1 MGLYRSVT
9 GMVMVQWT
17 SADPSRSLQRINDSG
32 IEIFA
37 IHEMNDLS
45 FRFCIRRKDYK
56 LAKELA
62 DKMGD
67 RSEIMRRAGIY
78 WQLKNFKQRKL
89 LLCGIIVLAMLT
101 LYLPQ
106 KVIFVRVEGNVTIP
120 TQLILEKSAECGIAF
135 GASRRLVRSERM
147 KNELLSALPQLQ
159 WAGIN
164 TRGCVAVISVSEKI
178 DNKENSTVPQVS
190 RIVASRDAVIV
201 RSTVEQG
208 SALCKVGQV
217 VKTGDLLV
225 SGYVDCGISVKTG
238 RAVGEIYG
246 QTNRLQ
252 SVVMPVEYIHKKEK
266 LWGQKK
272 YALLIGKKRINFY
285 KDSGI
290 LGGTCGKMSTVN
302 YMTLPGGFVLPVALV
317 TEVWTG
323 YRCEIGSV
331 SDTKAKRI
339 LGDFA
344 DDYLLH
350 QMLAGRILRRDIDFR
365 GNDDVYRLDG
375 VYSCLEMIGRE
386 QSEETLV
393 NYGKTD

>member
-9 GMVMVQWT
+9 GMVMVRWT

-37 IHEMNDLS
+37 IQEMNDLS

-67 RSEIMRRAGIY
+67 RSEIMRRTGIY
-78 WQLKNFKQRKL
+78 WQLENFKQRKL

-164 TRGCVAVISVSEKI
+164 TRGCVV
-178 DNKENSTVPQVS
+178 Q
-190 RIVASRDAVIV
+190 
-201 RSTVEQG
+201 
-208 SALCKVGQV
+208 
-217 VKTGDLLV
+217 
-225 SGYVDCGISVKTG
+225 
-238 RAVGEIYG
+238 
-246 QTNRLQ
+246 
-252 SVVMPVEYIHKKEK
+252 
-266 LWGQKK
+266 
-272 YALLIGKKRINFY
+272 
-285 KDSGI
+285 
-290 LGGTCGKMSTVN
+290 
-302 YMTLPGGFVLPVALV
+302 
-317 TEVWTG
+317 
-323 YRCEIGSV
+323 YR
-331 SDTKAKRI
+331 R
-339 LGDFA
+339 
-344 DDYLLH
+344 
-350 QMLAGRILRRDIDFR
+350 
-365 GNDDVYRLDG
+365 
-375 VYSCLEMIGRE
+375 
-386 QSEETLV
+386 
-393 NYGKTD
+393 